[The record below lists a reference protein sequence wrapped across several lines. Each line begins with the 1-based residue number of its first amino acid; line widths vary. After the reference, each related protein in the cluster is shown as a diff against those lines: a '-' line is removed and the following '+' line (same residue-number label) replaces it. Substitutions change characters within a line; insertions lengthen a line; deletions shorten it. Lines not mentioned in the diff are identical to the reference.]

1 MLPMSESE
9 LRPYVFL
16 GEQLLLALYWAI
28 TTDKSQGQT
37 IKRAVIYLGKSEA
50 TARLAFGCLSRA
62 KRLVDL
68 LVEPMPFDRISKLG
82 DKSTLNIRLGS
93 AP

>member
-1 MLPMSESE
+1 M
-9 LRPYVFL
+9 
-16 GEQLLLALYWAI
+16 
-28 TTDKSQGQT
+28 DKSQGQT
-37 IKRAVIYLGKSEA
+37 KKKAVIHLGKSKA

-68 LVEPMPFDRISKLG
+68 LAGPMPFDRLSELG
-82 DKSTLNIRLGS
+82 DKSTLTIRLAR